1 MVDILNDALPNV
13 AGLFRE
19 AIKTMVFSYLDFV
32 AWLNRRLPSKLRSWR
47 LLNWTLQGTKR
58 YGSVLGFRI
67 VMTKNNF
74 RMKLDLADWLGQHI
88 FATGEYEPSTTALI
102 QSLLKPGNVFVDV
115 GANAGYFSLLAAK
128 TIGKHGRVYA
138 FEPAPE
144 TYKELVNNIHLNQ
157 FENIKTYPIAAS
169 NYQGS
174 IDFSIAPET
183 HKGLSSFRTIAG
195 SKKLTVP
202 TMQLDN
208 VVDFPLEIDLVKI
221 DVEGAECRVLSGMNR
236 IIRRCKPDFI
246 IEISPAFLEE
256 MGDSASLLY
265 EMLIEHQYDP
275 FVINGTTL
283 DIHHS
288 PLPNKIQYNV
298 LFRNRE
304 RFSKA

>member
-1 MVDILNDALPNV
+1 
-13 AGLFRE
+13 
-19 AIKTMVFSYLDFV
+19 
-32 AWLNRRLPSKLRSWR
+32 
-47 LLNWTLQGTKR
+47 
-58 YGSVLGFRI
+58 
-67 VMTKNNF
+67 MTKNNF